1 VRLSELYFR
10 LISYHHHNVL
20 RLVARLWFWRL
31 GIAGAALLAAVAI
44 YCLARIYP
52 PQLLAPF
59 KITIPILAGQTGL
72 FGSAPSFF
80 YTFAIG
86 LIVGACASS
95 PSSAKLHCLN
105 WLGLAMLLEIS
116 QHPMIA
122 KHLASWLAG
131 TLSVST
137 WEMISPYWNRGVF
150 DPVDLIAT
158 VVGGLAA
165 LTILTYSP
173 KGHDNEHL

>member
-1 VRLSELYFR
+1 MNASKAL
-10 LISYHHHNVL
+10 
-20 RLVARLWFWRL
+20 FWRS
-31 GIAGAALLAAVAI
+31 GIAAMALLAAVAI

-52 PQLLAPF
+52 PQLLTPY

-80 YTFAIG
+80 YTLAIG

-95 PSSAKLHCLN
+95 PISAKLHCLN
-105 WLGLAMLLEIS
+105 WLGLAVLLEIS
-116 QHPMIA
+116 QHPMVV
-122 KHLASWLAG
+122 KHLASRLAD

-150 DPVDLIAT
+150 DPLDLIAT
-158 VVGGLAA
+158 VAGGLTA
-165 LTILTYSP
+165 LALLTYFP
-173 KGHDNEHL
+173 TGFANEHL